1 MTTDLTN
8 TRTPE
13 VIAAEVR
20 ALTATVLTNVIEIGR
35 RFAEAKA
42 LLPHGEFGAWLEN
55 STGYSQR
62 TANNFMRLFDA
73 YGDQQAS
80 MFGANPNSQVF
91 ANLPYTKALALLSV
105 PEEEREDF
113 AREVD
118 AEGISLRALQE
129 KIRERDQQLADSETA
144 LAEAE
149 DKLVAARNDAA
160 LYADQRDELRETVG
174 RLAQENIELK
184 NRPTEVA
191 VREPTAE
198 ELDLLVADKLRESDR
213 IHAENL
219 ANADE
224 ARRKV
229 ETALGDERLKVK
241 RLQEKL
247 KAAQDEQEKA
257 LEAAKAEGAKDAA
270 AKVAKLEQ
278 DLAVAKSDVRL
289 LTDQKESLERSATL
303 AQEPVITFRACFGQW
318 QKAHKDMLDALERA
332 AQEPAAKLRA
342 AMKAQLEAWLK
353 EV

>member
-42 LLPHGEFGAWLEN
+42 MLPHGEFGAWLEN

-80 MFGANPNSQVF
+80 MFGANPNSQAF

-105 PEEEREDF
+105 PEEAREDF

-118 AEGISLRALQE
+118 AESISLRELQE
-129 KIRERDQQLADSETA
+129 KIKERDEQLRAAKQE
-144 LAEAE
+144 LAGTVEDNKDLAYRLRQAE
-149 DKLVAARNDAA
+149 ERESLQA
-160 LYADQRDELRETVG
+160 DELE
-174 RLAQENIELK
+174 RLRNQ
-184 NRPTEVA
+184 PTEVA
-191 VREPTAE
+191 VREPTKE
-198 ELDLLVADKLRESDR
+198 ELDALVADRLRENDEQF
-213 IHAENL
+213 AAAL
-219 ANADE
+219 AAADTE
-224 ARRKV
+224 RAKV
-229 ETALGDERLKVK
+229 EPALQQERQKLKALK
-241 RLQEKL
+241 NEL
-247 KAAQDEQEKA
+247 KAAQDEQTKA
-257 LEAAKAEGAKDAA
+257 VEAAKAEGAKDAA

-278 DLAVAKSDVRL
+278 DLAVAKSDVRT
-289 LTDQKESLERSATL
+289 LTDQKEALERSATL

-332 AQEPAAKLRA
+332 AQEPAAKLKA

-353 EV
+353 EVAG

>member
-1 MTTDLTN
+1 MTDITM

-42 LLPHGEFGAWLEN
+42 LLPHGDFGPWLEN

-62 TANNFMRLFDA
+62 TANNFMKLFDA

-80 MFGANPNSQVF
+80 LFGANPNSQAF

-105 PEEEREDF
+105 PEEEREAF
-113 AREVD
+113 AEEVD
-118 AEGISLRALQE
+118 AEGISLRELRE
-129 KIRERDQQLADSETA
+129 KIKAREQ
-144 LAEAE
+144 EA
-149 DKLVAARNDAA
+149 
-160 LYADQRDELRETVG
+160 DELRDALSRAQSYGETVDAELQDA
-174 RLAQENIELK
+174 RADLEAAQDQIQELQS
-184 NRPTEVA
+184 RPTDVA

-198 ELDLLVADKLRESDR
+198 ELDAIVADRLRENDEQF
-213 IHAENL
+213 ATAL
-219 ANADE
+219 AAVE
-224 ARRKV
+224 TERAKV
-229 ETALGDERLKVK
+229 ETALQQERQKLKALK
-241 RLQEKL
+241 NEL
-247 KAAQDEQEKA
+247 KAAQGEQTKA
-257 LEAAKAEGAKDAA
+257 VEAAKAEGAKNAA

-289 LTDQKESLERSATL
+289 LTDQKEALERSATL

-332 AQEPAAKLRA
+332 AQEPAAKLKA

>member
-1 MTTDLTN
+1 MTDLTT

-80 MFGANPNSQVF
+80 MFGANPNSQAF

-118 AEGISLRALQE
+118 AESISLRDLQE
-129 KIRERDQQLADSETA
+129 KIKERDQQLADSETA
-144 LAEAE
+144 LAEVKDNYEDAVDRNKRLARRVAE
-149 DKLVAARNDAA
+149 LEEQSNQQLQEIAEMAAR
-160 LYADQRDELRETVG
+160 
-174 RLAQENIELK
+174 
-184 NRPTEVA
+184 PTDVA

-198 ELDLLVADKLRESDR
+198 ELDAIVADRLRESDR

-219 ANADE
+219 ANADKE
-224 ARRKV
+224 RRKV
-229 ETALGDERLKVK
+229 EAALGDERLKVK

-247 KAAQDEQEKA
+247 KAAQDEHEKA
-257 LEAAKAEGAKDAA
+257 VEAAKGEGKKDAA
-270 AKVAKLEQ
+270 EKIAELKQA
-278 DLAVAKSDVRL
+278 LAVAQSDVRT
-289 LTDQKESLERSATL
+289 LTDQKEALERSATL

-332 AQEPAAKLRA
+332 AQEPAAKLKA